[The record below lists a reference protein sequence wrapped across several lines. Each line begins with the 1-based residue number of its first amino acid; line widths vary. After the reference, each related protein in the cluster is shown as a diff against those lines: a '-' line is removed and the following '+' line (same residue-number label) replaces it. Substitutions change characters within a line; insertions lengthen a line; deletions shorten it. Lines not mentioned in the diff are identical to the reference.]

1 MTEEISQNELLAQRR
16 EKLETLR
23 SKGNAYP
30 NDFRRDSLSSQLHES
45 YGDQKKEDLEEKK
58 IKV

>member
-23 SKGNAYP
+23 SKGNATLTISEETHCP
-30 NDFRRDSLSSQLHES
+30 HNFMSLM
-45 YGDQKKEDLEEKK
+45 GIKKKK
-58 IKV
+58 I

>member
-16 EKLETLR
+16 EKLEALR

-30 NDFRRDSLSSQLHES
+30 NNFRRDSLRTSMISS
-45 YGDQKKEDLEEKK
+45 GNC
-58 IKV
+58 